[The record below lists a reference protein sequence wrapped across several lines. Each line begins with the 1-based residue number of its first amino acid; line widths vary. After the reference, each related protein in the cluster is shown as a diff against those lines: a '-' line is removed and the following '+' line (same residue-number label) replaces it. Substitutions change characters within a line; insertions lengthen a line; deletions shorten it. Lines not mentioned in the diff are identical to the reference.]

1 MNLKL
6 SSNIPKLCHLCR
18 YGKKLKKR
26 FTASM
31 TVSNEDEIQL
41 QETMKLNSKWEIPR
55 EKVIINRRLGEGII
69 IVVVMDDAAF
79 TITPNINIS

>member
-1 MNLKL
+1 
-6 SSNIPKLCHLCR
+6 
-18 YGKKLKKR
+18 
-26 FTASM
+26 M

-79 TITPNINIS
+79 TITPNINISWLASLLTRLAVTTVA